1 MTIDP
6 FPSSRSR
13 SALPCSPPPLT
24 RRSRLASAV
33 PPAVRAPRGRR
44 HRRRSAG
51 LKVLL
56 TNDDSARGLDA
67 GFGTDGKGL
76 YELRKALCAAGADV
90 LVVAPW
96 SQQSGAGA
104 RMTTPG
110 FARCR

>member
-1 MTIDP
+1 MQRT
-6 FPSSRSR
+6 
-13 SALPCSPPPLT
+13 T
-24 RRSRLASAV
+24 RRRL
-33 PPAVRAPRGRR
+33 GRR
-44 HRRRSAG
+44 SNGRRRDRASCPRRSHRRPPSRRPRPPRLAG

-96 SQQSGAGA
+96 SAA
-104 RMTTPG
+104 RAAPAPG
-110 FARCR
+110 